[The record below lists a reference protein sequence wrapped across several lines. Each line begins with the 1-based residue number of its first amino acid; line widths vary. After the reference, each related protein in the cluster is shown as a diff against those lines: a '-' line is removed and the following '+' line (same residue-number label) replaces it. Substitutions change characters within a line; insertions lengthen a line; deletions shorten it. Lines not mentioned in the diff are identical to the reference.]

1 MYNICNNAQKRRFL
15 YVHIADNT
23 FMKKQL
29 ILYMLLAAF
38 VFGITSPA
46 LAADYVT
53 VKKGDTMWKIAQR
66 YNVSFAEVLRLN
78 RAHHINVDLIHPGD
92 KIYLPTGSTG
102 TGTTQNS
109 KDDDIKTG
117 DSKATE
123 NGSSQ
128 EAVAILHLVNTER
141 QKHGL
146 PSLKL
151 SNGLTSVANV
161 KARDMA
167 VNNYFDHNSPTYG
180 TPFQMMQQ
188 FGIHYM
194 SAGENIAAGQ
204 RTAQEVMTAW
214 LNSSGH
220 RANILNA
227 KFDTLGVGY
236 YKGGSYGY
244 YWVQQFI
251 GN

>member
-1 MYNICNNAQKRRFL
+1 M
-15 YVHIADNT
+15 HIANND

-38 VFGITSPA
+38 VFGITTPA
-46 LAADYVT
+46 SAVNYVT

-66 YNVSFAEVLRLN
+66 YNVPFAEVIRLN
-78 RAHHINVDLIHPGD
+78 KKHHVNVDLIHPND
-92 KIYLPTGSTG
+92 KIYLPSGSTG

-109 KDDDIKTG
+109 KDDDIQTG
-117 DSKATE
+117 DSTATE
-123 NGSSQ
+123 NGSSM
-128 EAVAILHLVNTER
+128 EAVAILHLVNEER

-146 PSLKL
+146 PALQL
-151 SNGLTSVANV
+151 SKGLTSVANT

-236 YKGGSYGY
+236 YKGGSYGH